1 MNTVNESIKVEDVL
15 LLMDIRIEAY
25 DLLRKLFL
33 AEPTKEMMEEL
44 ATRKVFDAFPF
55 KDVSSTIHNGVNTI
69 SSFFQDHSPT
79 DLNVFESLHWDYTRM
94 FIGPFQ
100 LPAPPWG
107 SVYLGEEKT
116 LFQEET
122 LQVRRAYLK
131 YGFQSKQH
139 GIEADDHIG
148 LELDM
153 MYQLVK
159 LAKQDVLSD
168 NPQSFLEI
176 TRDQLLFLENHLL
189 SWVPAFSRDMK
200 KTANTDF
207 YKGVAELL
215 YGYLEL
221 DRKMIDEITDYY
233 ALNRN

>member
-1 MNTVNESIKVEDVL
+1 MNMVNEEIKLDDVL

-33 AEPTKEMMEEL
+33 AEPTKEMITEI
-44 ATRKVFDAFPF
+44 ATKEMFSSFPF
-55 KDVSSTIHNGVNTI
+55 KDICSKIHKGSDLVT
-69 SSFFQDHSPT
+69 SFFQENSAE
-79 DLNVFESLHWDYTRM
+79 DLDVFESLHWDYTRM

-107 SVYLGEEKT
+107 SVYLSKDKT

-139 GIEADDHIG
+139 GVEADDHIG

-153 MYQLVK
+153 MFQ
-159 LAKQDVLSD
+159 LAKSAKGNLIEGKT
-168 NPQSFLEI
+168 QSFLEN
-176 TRDQLLFLENHLL
+176 TCDQLLFLENHLL
-189 SWVPAFSRDMK
+189 SWVPAFSRDMEK
-200 KTANTDF
+200 SANTNF
-207 YKGVAELL
+207 YKGVAEVLI
-215 YGYLEL
+215 GYLEL
-221 DRKMIDEITDYY
+221 DRKMIDEISDYFTC
-233 ALNRN
+233 NHD